1 MVRKL
6 TKTPSNAGPSAPRF
20 FRTAAEFRRW
30 LSANHESK
38 TELLV
43 GFHKRDSSR
52 ESMTWPESVAEA
64 LCVGWIDGVRRRID
78 DDSYSIRF
86 TPRKQSSIWSAVNAK
101 KMRELI
107 DAGLVSPAGIRA
119 FERRSAKKSAIYA
132 YENRES
138 AVLDAESMRE
148 FKRHRAAWSFFESC
162 PPWYRRTATWRIV
175 SAKRP
180 ETRAKRLAELIACC
194 AEGRS
199 IPTLALTRAPRPRA

>member
-6 TKTPSNAGPSAPRF
+6 TKTPSKAGSATPRF
-20 FRTAAEFRRW
+20 FRSAPAFRRW
-30 LSANHESK
+30 LASNHEAK

-43 GFHKRDSSR
+43 GFHKRDSGR
-52 ESMTWPESVAEA
+52 DSMTWPESVAEA

-78 DDSYSIRF
+78 DESYSIRF
-86 TPRKQSSIWSAVNAK
+86 TPRKQSSIWSAVNLR

-138 AVLDAESMRE
+138 AVLDAESMRAL
-148 FKRHRAAWSFFESC
+148 KRHRAAWSFFESC

-180 ETRAKRLAELIACC
+180 ETRARRLAELIACC

-199 IPTLALTRAPRPRA
+199 IPTLALSRAPRPRA

>member
-1 MVRKL
+1 MA
-6 TKTPSNAGPSAPRF
+6 TKTPSNAGSTPPRF
-20 FRTAAEFRRW
+20 FRSVAQFRRW
-30 LSANHESK
+30 LATNHTSK

-43 GFHKRDSSR
+43 GFHERDSGR
-52 ESMTWPESVAEA
+52 DSMTWPESVAEA

-86 TPRKQSSIWSAVNAK
+86 TPRKQASIWSAVNVT
-101 KMRELI
+101 KMQELI

-119 FERRSAKKSAIYA
+119 FERRSAKKSATYA
-132 YENRES
+132 YENRDG
-138 AVLDAESMRE
+138 AVLDAESERE

-162 PPWYRRTATWRIV
+162 PPWYRRTATWRII

-199 IPTLALTRAPRPRA
+199 IPTLALSRAPRPRA

>member
-1 MVRKL
+1 MAAKP
-6 TKTPSNAGPSAPRF
+6 PSKAGSSAPRF
-20 FRTAAEFRRW
+20 FRSAPAFRSW
-30 LSANHESK
+30 LATNHESK

-43 GFHKRDSSR
+43 GFHNRESGRD
-52 ESMTWPESVAEA
+52 SMTWPESVAEA

-78 DDSYSIRF
+78 HDSYSIRF
-86 TPRKQSSIWSAVNAK
+86 TPRQQSSIWSAMNAK
-101 KMRELI
+101 KMQELI

-132 YENRES
+132 YENRDSAILDPES
-138 AVLDAESMRE
+138 ERE

-162 PPWYRRTATWRIV
+162 PPWYRRTAIWRIV

-199 IPTLALTRAPRPRA
+199 IPTLALSRAPRPRA